1 MANQLSLIRTS
12 FEEYYLVNSLGAK
25 TRLQPRGL
33 QLYMPACP
41 QELGLSTLRG
51 SSFQDHSESLL
62 DDKGRT
68 QEEACT
74 SSGGACDH
82 SFSLENLRQ
91 QQAKNTAILGTTTAC
106 QEKGA
111 KRKKRRKKKKPSAR
125 KASQD
130 PVDQRSFEQKG
141 QQPAASQLRNLE
153 KLRLIKEIELAA
165 EKPHSL
171 SNKERQE
178 ISLRILLTLSL
189 RQKWQL
195 TMTRAT
201 TACSEDALGKHLR
214 SLGLDQN
221 KMDQNLF
228 SGDELVILIHKRD
241 ILIGGSELQQEDLFC
256 ELSALVSL
264 DPIQKLDSS
273 TQVSFC
279 NKKKSGP

>member
-1 MANQLSLIRTS
+1 MIANVEQALIGMDILLANQLSLIRTN
-12 FEEYYLVNSLGAK
+12 FEEYYLVNTLGAK

-68 QEEACT
+68 QDEALAT
-74 SSGGACDH
+74 SGGASEH
-82 SFSLENLRQ
+82 RFPLENLRQ
-91 QQAKNTAILGTTTAC
+91 QQAKNTATLGTPTAC
-106 QEKGA
+106 QGKGA
-111 KRKKRRKKKKPSAR
+111 KRKRRKKKPSA
-125 KASQD
+125 KTASQD
-130 PVDQRSFEQKG
+130 QFDQRSFEQKG

-165 EKPHSL
+165 EEPTSL

-189 RQKWQL
+189 RQKWKL

-201 TACSEDALGKHLR
+201 TACSEDALGKYLR

-241 ILIGGSELQQEDLFC
+241 ILIGGSELLRKISF
-256 ELSALVSL
+256 
-264 DPIQKLDSS
+264 
-273 TQVSFC
+273 VSFLL
-279 NKKKSGP
+279 